1 MDIIISPAKQM
12 KPDYDTFYPE
22 AYPQFLPQTK
32 TLLAALKT
40 LSPEDRQKL
49 WAASDKL
56 SAQAEGQLAAIN
68 FKEPLTPAV
77 LAYVGV
83 QYQAMAPD
91 LFTEP
96 ALQYISAHLKILSGF
111 YGVLRPF
118 DGIVPY
124 RLEMGAKLAIGE
136 AANLYEF
143 WGPRLHDA
151 LTFPVLNLA
160 SVEYAKAV
168 RPYLTPAETMID
180 VVFGHLVNGVVKTRA
195 TKAKLARGAMV
206 RYIAE
211 HQLSDP
217 ASIVN
222 FDHPRYH
229 YAADLSTPTKFVFL
243 TED

>member
-1 MDIIISPAKQM
+1 MEIIISPAKQM

-22 AYPQFLPQTK
+22 AYPQFLPQTQ
-32 TLLAALKT
+32 TILAALKALT
-40 LSPEDRQKL
+40 PAARQKL

-56 SAQAEGQLAAIN
+56 AAQAEAQLAAID
-68 FKEPLTPAV
+68 FKGPLTPAV

-124 RLEMGAKLAIGE
+124 RLEMGAKLAVAGS
-136 AANLYEF
+136 ANLYQF
-143 WGPRLHDA
+143 WGRRLHDA
-151 LTFPVLNLA
+151 LQFPVLNLA

-168 RPYLTPAETMID
+168 RPYLAPDETMID
-180 VVFGHLVNGVVKTRA
+180 VVFGHLVDGVVKTRA

-206 RYIAE
+206 RYLAE
-211 HQLSDP
+211 HQLSNP
-217 ASIVN
+217 AMIVN

-229 YAADLSTPTKFVFL
+229 YAADLSTATKYVFL
-243 TED
+243 TAD